1 MGANPLRLRCGTIFR
16 SGEDAKMLALAQGH
30 SGESRNPVVS
40 TRNLAAL
47 PFFAP
52 APVTGSRPSP
62 GWRLGL
68 GRSPEFAL
76 TKGENMLKGIPPIVG
91 PDLLY
96 VLQAMGHGDQ
106 ITIVDGNYPGE
117 SAGPR
122 LVRMDGHSATEVLDA
137 VLTLMPLDDFVD
149 DPAIS
154 MQVVGDAGRRE
165 PIMDEF
171 EAIVKKH
178 EPKMGLTSLER
189 FAFYKRANAGYAI
202 VQTGERRLYGN
213 IILKKGVIRS

>member
-1 MGANPLRLRCGTIFR
+1 
-16 SGEDAKMLALAQGH
+16 
-30 SGESRNPVVS
+30 
-40 TRNLAAL
+40 
-47 PFFAP
+47 
-52 APVTGSRPSP
+52 
-62 GWRLGL
+62 
-68 GRSPEFAL
+68 
-76 TKGENMLKGIPPIVG
+76 MLKGIPPIIG

-122 LVRMDGHSATEVLDA
+122 LVRMDGHTATDVLDA
-137 VLTLMPLDDFVD
+137 ILTLLPLDDFVD
-149 DPAIS
+149 DPAIC
-154 MQVVGDAGRRE
+154 MQVVGAAARRE

-171 EAIVKKH
+171 EAIVQKH

-189 FAFYKRANAGYAI
+189 FAFYARANAGYAI

-213 IILKKGVIRS
+213 VILKKGVIRA

>member
-1 MGANPLRLRCGTIFR
+1 
-16 SGEDAKMLALAQGH
+16 
-30 SGESRNPVVS
+30 
-40 TRNLAAL
+40 
-47 PFFAP
+47 
-52 APVTGSRPSP
+52 
-62 GWRLGL
+62 
-68 GRSPEFAL
+68 
-76 TKGENMLKGIPPIVG
+76 MLKGIPPIVG

-171 EAIVKKH
+171 EAIVKS
-178 EPKMGLTSLER
+178 TSR
-189 FAFYKRANAGYAI
+189 RWASPRSSASRSTSAPTPATPSSRPASGGFTAISSSRRA
-202 VQTGERRLYGN
+202 
-213 IILKKGVIRS
+213 